1 MFKFLQ
7 ELFKKKPKEGDFI
20 LTKEY
25 VKDGVTKGDLV
36 LRIEHIVKN
45 NYLCAKGRFEIQII
59 EGKKKLVWNFQPG
72 QKLANISKNKVERV
86 LSENQ
91 AYKLLEERI
100 ERVNKTKSSQ

>member
-36 LRIEHIVKN
+36 LRIEHIVKD

-59 EGKKKLVWNFQPG
+59 EGKKKLVWEFQPG
-72 QKLANISKNKVERV
+72 QKLINVSKNNVEKVI
-86 LSENQ
+86 SELQ
-91 AYKLLEERI
+91 AYKLLEERVK
-100 ERVNKTKSSQ
+100 RVKNGK